1 MQYKPQA
8 ERQVK
13 VRLGLEKI
21 AELEGLKPTEE
32 ETEAEY
38 QKLADAYGMP
48 LESVKNLVTVEGIN
62 GDIQNQKAIDLV
74 KANAVVVEKKAEEEQ
89 AEEKKPAKKDEK
101 KSDKKP
107 GPFRRLRNYLG
118 DVRSEM
124 RRVVWPSR
132 DELMSYSVAIIAML
146 IVFGIVIWLVDSGIV
161 AALIGFTGL
170 RG

>member
-1 MQYKPQA
+1 MANKD
-8 ERQVK
+8 RNK
-13 VRLGLEKI
+13 RSVR
-21 AELEGLKPTEE
+21 
-32 ETEAEY
+32 
-38 QKLADAYGMP
+38 
-48 LESVKNLVTVEGIN
+48 
-62 GDIQNQKAIDLV
+62 KAR
-74 KANAVVVEKKAEEEQ
+74 AEERARVEAAQ
-89 AEEKKPAKKDEK
+89 AASAQGSDGSDGKKPAKGVVKAEKKPTKKDET

>member
-1 MQYKPQA
+1 MANKDRNKRSVRKARAEERARVEAAQAASAQGSDGSDGKKPA
-8 ERQVK
+8 KGV
-13 VRLGLEKI
+13 
-21 AELEGLKPTEE
+21 
-32 ETEAEY
+32 
-38 QKLADAYGMP
+38 
-48 LESVKNLVTVEGIN
+48 
-62 GDIQNQKAIDLV
+62 V
-74 KANAVVVEKKAEEEQ
+74 KA
-89 AEEKKPAKKDEK
+89 EKKPAKKDEK

-124 RRVVWPSR
+124 RRVVWPSH